1 MARRGTIVAMSSVR
15 MEGSP
20 AVELRDVWKRYD
32 GGVESDVLRGCSL
45 TIAPGAFV
53 ALFGVSGSGKT
64 TLLNLLGGLDSP
76 TRGTVAVAGH
86 DLTRLSRGGL
96 TEFRRGVV
104 GFVFQFYNL
113 LPTLTA
119 LENVEAAAEL
129 RGPRGAAVRRRAHE
143 ELARVGLAAKAHRF
157 PAELSGGEQQR
168 VAIARALAKDP
179 TVLLADEPTGNLD
192 AAAKVTVTDLLRQ
205 VQRERGTTVVVA
217 THDPRIA
224 DVADRVIRIVEGRV
238 EEDAAG
244 GALAARH

>member
-1 MARRGTIVAMSSVR
+1 MPSRGAIVAMR
-15 MEGSP
+15 SP
-20 AVELRDVWKRYD
+20 SLELRDVWKRYD
-32 GGVESDVLRGCSL
+32 AGVEADVLRGCSL
-45 TIAPGAFV
+45 AIAPGTFV

-64 TLLNLLGGLDSP
+64 TLLNLMGGLDSP
-76 TRGTVAVAGH
+76 TRGTVTVAGH

-96 TEFRRGVV
+96 AEFRRSVV

-129 RGPRGAAVRRRAHE
+129 RGLGGAAVRRRASE
-143 ELARVGLAAKAHRF
+143 ELGRVGLAAKASRF

-179 TVLLADEPTGNLD
+179 SILLADEPTGNLD
-192 AAAKVTVTDLLRQ
+192 VGAKAAVTDLLRQ
-205 VQRERGTTVVVA
+205 VQRERRTTVLVA

-224 DVADRVIRIVEGRV
+224 DVADRVVRIVEGRI
-238 EEDAAG
+238 EEDG
-244 GALAARH
+244 GALAARR